1 MKFLA
6 GAFLLQL
13 GWKNEP
19 RTQVWWTTYTGLMDV
34 IHRFSCPIGDP
45 FSGQKKFFE
54 AWKGV
59 RKVTTGIA
67 GSLHCEAEFTKRWIV
82 HPLISWVV
90 LPTYAYSTLSNG
102 SAPFF
107 YFFLFTRA
115 RAQAQALKHS
125 SAMRDAGQ
133 AKKSNQSPQKVL
145 VDIDSRT
152 GDAAWT
158 ARASEPCKSELAKEC
173 VNHLC
178 SSVQ

>member
-1 MKFLA
+1 MHSANQLAKTQLEKKFHAEGVKFLA
-6 GAFLLQL
+6 AAFLLQL

-34 IHRFSCPIGDP
+34 IHRFSCPIGGP
-45 FSGQKKFFE
+45 FLGQKKFFE

-67 GSLHCEAEFTKRWIV
+67 GSLHSEAEFTKRWIV

-90 LPTYAYSTLSNG
+90 LPINAYSTLSNG

-115 RAQAQALKHS
+115 RAAAVRCDVRRAQAQALKHS

-133 AKKSNQSPQKVL
+133 AKKSELERADQSPQKCWL
-145 VDIDSRT
+145 I
-152 GDAAWT
+152 
-158 ARASEPCKSELAKEC
+158 
-173 VNHLC
+173 
-178 SSVQ
+178 

>member
-1 MKFLA
+1 MHSANQLAKTQLEKKFHAEGVKFLA

-34 IHRFSCPIGDP
+34 IHRFSCPIGGP
-45 FSGQKKFFE
+45 FLGQKKFFE

-67 GSLHCEAEFTKRWIV
+67 GSLHSEAEFTKRWIV

-90 LPTYAYSTLSNG
+90 LPINAYSTLSNG

-107 YFFLFTRA
+107 YFFYSHA
-115 RAQAQALKHS
+115 RALKLKHS
-125 SAMRDAGQ
+125 STLARCGMRV
-133 AKKSNQSPQKVL
+133 KRRKV
-145 VDIDSRT
+145 I
-152 GDAAWT
+152 
-158 ARASEPCKSELAKEC
+158 RAHKRCWLI
-173 VNHLC
+173 
-178 SSVQ
+178 